1 MIIDK
6 SISVVIPAYNEESN
20 IAATLKQVNKFLVR
34 HFRQY
39 EIIVVEDGS
48 EDNTYKEVLQFIDE
62 SVDNVNLR
70 LMKSN
75 LNKGKGHSVQRGM
88 LAAVNEWILFS
99 DADLSTPIEDV
110 LKFLPYF
117 EKGCDVVVGS
127 RALAGSDIVKSQGF
141 LRRKMGRVFNFC
153 VKAMLFQGI
162 NDTQCGFKCFRKE
175 VVRPLFKNQ
184 RLEGFCFDAEILF
197 LAKKWGYRVAEV
209 PVRWTNH
216 ENSHVSVV
224 KDSVDMFRHLFTI
237 RINDHRGYYAEK

>member
-6 SISVVIPAYNEESN
+6 SVSVVIPAYNEETN
-20 IAATLKQVNKFLVR
+20 IAETLKKVNAFLVR

-48 EDNTYKEVLQFIDE
+48 ADNTYKKVLQFIDD

-75 LNKGKGHSVQRGM
+75 FNKGKGHSVQRGM
-88 LAAVNEWILFS
+88 LAAMNELVLFS

-117 EKGCDVVVGS
+117 DKGYDVVIGS
-127 RALAGSDIVKSQGF
+127 RAVPGADILKSQGF
-141 LRRKMGRVFNFC
+141 LRRRMGRVFNLC
-153 VKAMLFQGI
+153 IKTVLFPGI
-162 NDTQCGFKCFRKE
+162 NDTQCGFKCFRKG
-175 VVRPLFKNQ
+175 VVRPLFKTQ

-197 LAKKWGYRVAEV
+197 LAKKWGYRIAEV
-209 PVRWTNH
+209 PVRWANR

-237 RINDHRGYYAEK
+237 RMNDHRGYYAEK